1 MVNMFGFNAARAGAV
16 CAAVLAATALVGAG
30 YATAAPAAATIKV
43 TPSTGLSDGQTVAV
57 DGAGFTAN
65 DKIGVMECG
74 PGDWPNVSCY
84 FPNRSIVVSDGS
96 GDFSTSVVV
105 VSSFT
110 GNSPVD
116 GAPAGA
122 VDCTVAPGCTLR
134 SGSIADN
141 SVFADAVT
149 LGFGG

>member
-1 MVNMFGFNAARAGAV
+1 MANMFGFNAARAGAV

-30 YATAAPAAATIKV
+30 YATAAPAAATITV

-57 DGAGFTAN
+57 AGTGFTAN

-84 FPNRSIVVSDGS
+84 FPNRAVVESDGS
-96 GDFSTSVVV
+96 GAFGTSAVV

-116 GAPAGA
+116 GSPAGA
-122 VDCTVAPGCTLR
+122 VDCAVAPGCSLR
-134 SGSIADN
+134 AGSINDN